1 MIGYRETKT
10 RVPATASPWIVN
22 RGSKIRQESRTE
34 ERVRKMAEYKVLY
47 WKGVP
52 AQVKVYEGKKS
63 VSGKMP
69 DRFQEEI
76 DQIAMEEGLQ
86 QSEAY
91 LDEWQWTEKLER
103 FGDAQTVLSQ
113 LLQELESEYDS
124 KAGKKE

>member
-1 MIGYRETKT
+1 
-10 RVPATASPWIVN
+10 
-22 RGSKIRQESRTE
+22 
-34 ERVRKMAEYKVLY
+34 MAEYKVLY
-47 WKGVP
+47 WKGIP

-103 FGDAQTVLSQ
+103 SGDAQTVLSQ

-124 KAGKKE
+124 KSGKKE